1 MNYETLQFEL
11 SDGVGTL
18 WLNRPDA
25 YNTVNRQVAKDLRA
39 MGYQLSRIPRL
50 RVLVLR
56 GRGKVFSSG
65 GDMNMFNDN
74 VEQIGPYMQDV
85 IPDFHEFL
93 MALRALPV
101 PTIAAVH
108 GAAAGGGLSLA
119 LACDFV
125 FAQEGTKMA
134 VAYRKLGA
142 SADGG
147 MTHLLASLLG
157 PRKAL
162 DLMLRRDGITAD
174 QALALG
180 LVTDVLAWENFEELL
195 AAQVSALTSNAPAVV
210 REVKALIYAA
220 AHTSYGSQLQAEAS
234 SFSRCAGTGDFREG
248 ISAFVQKREPVFKGQ

>member
-11 SDGVGTL
+11 NDGIGTL

-39 MGYQLSRIPRL
+39 VGYQLARISQL
-50 RVLVLR
+50 RALVLR

-65 GDMNMFNDN
+65 GDMSMFKDNMD
-74 VEQIGPYMQDV
+74 QIGPYMLDV

-93 MALRALPV
+93 MTMRSLAA
-101 PTIAAVH
+101 PTIAAIH

-125 FAQEGTKMA
+125 FAQAGTKMV

-147 MTHLLASLLG
+147 MTHLLTNLLG

-162 DLMLRRDGITAD
+162 DLMLRRDAFTAEE
-174 QALALG
+174 ALVLG
-180 LVTDVLAWENFEELL
+180 LVTDVLPRENFDGLL
-195 AAQVSALTSNAPAVV
+195 AAQAKALASNAPAAV
-210 REVKALIYAA
+210 REVKALVYAA
-220 AHTSYGSQLQAEAS
+220 AHTTYGSQLQAEAN
-234 SFSRCAGTGDFREG
+234 SFSRCAATGDFREG
-248 ISAFVQKREPVFKGQ
+248 VSAFVQKREPAFKGQ